1 MNNLIQAITDYTT
14 ALEQKLSALEARVA
28 ELEEANEAMRREG
41 DEAKALIASLQA
53 EVAALAATGVA
64 IPTSDPEVE
73 IELIVEEDNPIDGE
87 SEEQFPSAEESQ
99 EELEELDI
107 VQTPVAEEPIAEPIP
122 VVEEPTAETEPEPVV
137 ELPIVEPVVEPA
149 PAPAPEPAPEA
160 KVEPV
165 VEVKVEKPAP
175 RPVPQQ
181 TSLFGTAVE
190 DIRQA
195 ISLGDRF
202 LFQRELFA
210 GNGELMQKTLDEIN
224 TLSSLSEAMDY
235 VRDMHRDLAADLQ
248 KEENAGDEGLLS
260 IYLQANRLLIL
271 SLINKGSLFEAKS
284 LLQDM
289 KAQDFDTEFA
299 EEKLALLEE
308 MMNRQKGEQ

>member
-1 MNNLIQAITDYTT
+1 MEQLIQSITAYTT
-14 ALEQKLSALEARVA
+14 ALEQKISALEARVA
-28 ELEEANEAMRREG
+28 QLEEANEAMRREG

-53 EVAALAATGVA
+53 EVAALAATGIA

-73 IELIVEEDNPIDGE
+73 IELIVEEDNIDGE

-107 VQTPVAEEPIAEPIP
+107 VQTPIAEEPIAEPIP
-122 VVEEPTAETEPEPVV
+122 VVEEPTAESEPEPVV

-149 PAPAPEPAPEA
+149 PAPAPEPAPA
-160 KVEPV
+160 PAPQ
-165 VEVKVEKPAP
+165 PAP

-224 TLSSLSEAMDY
+224 TLSSLGEAMGY
-235 VRDMHRDLAADLQ
+235 VRDNFDWDMDSTAVQ
-248 KEENAGDEGLLS
+248 
-260 IYLQANRLLIL
+260 
-271 SLINKGSLFEAKS
+271 LFENVLKRRFS
-284 LLQDM
+284 
-289 KAQDFDTEFA
+289 
-299 EEKLALLEE
+299 
-308 MMNRQKGEQ
+308 

>member
-1 MNNLIQAITDYTT
+1 MEQLIQSITAYTT
-14 ALEQKLSALEARVA
+14 ALEQKISALEVRVA
-28 ELEEANEAMRREG
+28 QLEEANESMRREG

-122 VVEEPTAETEPEPVV
+122 VVEAPTAEPEPEPVV

-149 PAPAPEPAPEA
+149 PAPAPEPAPA
-160 KVEPV
+160 PAPQ
-165 VEVKVEKPAP
+165 PAP

-224 TLSSLSEAMDY
+224 TLSSLGEAMGY
-235 VRDMHRDLAADLQ
+235 VRDNFDWDMDSTAVQ
-248 KEENAGDEGLLS
+248 
-260 IYLQANRLLIL
+260 
-271 SLINKGSLFEAKS
+271 LFENVLKRRFS
-284 LLQDM
+284 
-289 KAQDFDTEFA
+289 
-299 EEKLALLEE
+299 
-308 MMNRQKGEQ
+308 

>member
-1 MNNLIQAITDYTT
+1 MNTLIQAITDYTT

-28 ELEEANEAMRREG
+28 ELEETNEAMRREG
-41 DEAKALIASLQA
+41 DEAKALIAALQA

-64 IPTSDPEVE
+64 LPTTDPEVE

-149 PAPAPEPAPEA
+149 PAPAPEPAPA
-160 KVEPV
+160 PAPQ
-165 VEVKVEKPAP
+165 PAP

-224 TLSSLSEAMDY
+224 TLSSLGEAMDY
-235 VRDMHRDLAADLQ
+235 VRDNFDWDKDSTAVQ
-248 KEENAGDEGLLS
+248 
-260 IYLQANRLLIL
+260 
-271 SLINKGSLFEAKS
+271 LFENVLKRR
-284 LLQDM
+284 
-289 KAQDFDTEFA
+289 F
-299 EEKLALLEE
+299 
-308 MMNRQKGEQ
+308 G

>member
-1 MNNLIQAITDYTT
+1 MNTLIQTITDYTT

-28 ELEEANEAMRREG
+28 QLEEANEAMRREG

-64 IPTSDPEVE
+64 LPTTDPEVE

-107 VQTPVAEEPIAEPIP
+107 VQTPIAEEHIAEPIP
-122 VVEEPTAETEPEPVV
+122 VVEEPTAESEPEPVV

-149 PAPAPEPAPEA
+149 PAPAPEPAPA
-160 KVEPV
+160 PAPQ
-165 VEVKVEKPAP
+165 PAP

-224 TLSSLSEAMDY
+224 NLSSLGEAMGY
-235 VRDMHRDLAADLQ
+235 VRDNFDWDMDSTAVQ
-248 KEENAGDEGLLS
+248 
-260 IYLQANRLLIL
+260 
-271 SLINKGSLFEAKS
+271 LFENVLKRRFS
-284 LLQDM
+284 
-289 KAQDFDTEFA
+289 
-299 EEKLALLEE
+299 
-308 MMNRQKGEQ
+308 

>member
-1 MNNLIQAITDYTT
+1 MNTLIQAITDYTT

-122 VVEEPTAETEPEPVV
+122 VVEEPTAEPEPEPVV
-137 ELPIVEPVVEPA
+137 ELPIVEPVVEPT
-149 PAPAPEPAPEA
+149 PAPALEPAPEVKA
-160 KVEPV
+160 EPV

-224 TLSSLSEAMDY
+224 TLSSLGEAMRY
-235 VRDMHRDLAADLQ
+235 VRDNFDWDKDSTAVQ
-248 KEENAGDEGLLS
+248 
-260 IYLQANRLLIL
+260 
-271 SLINKGSLFEAKS
+271 LFENVLKRRFS
-284 LLQDM
+284 
-289 KAQDFDTEFA
+289 
-299 EEKLALLEE
+299 
-308 MMNRQKGEQ
+308 